1 MYISG
6 AGSTLMAIVNSEK
19 TDFAQQ
25 MRVGCDEM
33 GLNQWQIHELDV
45 YKRQILKESV
55 LAEACSRKG
64 QVNSG
69 GNTKRFA
76 LVLEKGRELFVV

>member
-1 MYISG
+1 MSQRAPVG
-6 AGSTLMAIVNSEK
+6 EK
-19 TDFAQQ
+19 EHRRACRTWSWSFAPTAFF
-25 MRVGCDEM
+25 RIGCD
-33 GLNQWQIHELDV
+33 GCARDSV
-45 YKRQILKESV
+45 RVSILKESV